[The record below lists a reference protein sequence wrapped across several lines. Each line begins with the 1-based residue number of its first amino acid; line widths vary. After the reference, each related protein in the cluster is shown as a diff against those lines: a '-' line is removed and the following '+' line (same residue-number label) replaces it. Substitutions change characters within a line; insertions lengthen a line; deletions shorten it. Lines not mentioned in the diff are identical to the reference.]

1 MFLHCFRM
9 GKCRHSTQRYH
20 ESWVLWC
27 GLYPTTS
34 MWSWPG
40 PFLALSPSLTVFGFA
55 LACTS
60 CVTVRG
66 KKQMQ
71 VYPGRI
77 VWYSLCA
84 IRSKK
89 HVFITE
95 YFLCRSSLIKIIQ
108 VNTSFNQ
115 VTYKSWSTWT
125 SGLSGTPEDAVVC
138 EGAEIRLLYLFVYH
152 FFYIK
157 LDLTLS

>member
-1 MFLHCFRM
+1 MFLDCFRM
-9 GKCRHSTQRYH
+9 GKCRHSTRRYH

-27 GLYPTTS
+27 GLYPATS

-60 CVTVRG
+60 CVTEEKNKCKSTLEG
-66 KKQMQ
+66 LFD
-71 VYPGRI
+71 I
-77 VWYSLCA
+77 LCVQSA
-84 IRSKK
+84 EDP
-89 HVFITE
+89 VFITE

-125 SGLSGTPEDAVVC
+125 SGLSGTPQGAVVC
-138 EGAEIRLLYLFVYH
+138 EGAEIRLLYCFYLF
-152 FFYIK
+152 F
-157 LDLTLS
+157 TSS